1 LQRAVALTQDPGRRA
16 NRALAAAE
24 VAFQAGVSDAA
35 LRLVATA
42 EAAPLDEV
50 ERARVDLLRG
60 QVAFAS
66 GLASDAPS
74 LLLKAASRLERFD
87 PELAR
92 QTYLTAWGAATVA
105 PGHLAGGGVLLE
117 ISRAILDLPRRPG
130 APRPLDLL
138 LAGLALLTT
147 DGRAA
152 ATPTLQRAAK
162 VLPDIPVEDVLRWG
176 WMATAASNAVWDNDG
191 AYAISARQVQLVR
204 DAGAPAQLPLHLSAL
219 GMARAWTGDLAGA
232 AANMAEAD
240 SVVAAIGSVSV
251 PWTALRLR
259 ALQGREA
266 EATAAIA
273 SAIEQAAAGAYGLA
287 IYAHWAAAVL
297 YNGLARYEEAAASAR
312 QANSNIFEYWVSVWV
327 LPELVEAAARVQDTA
342 SARDALERLAE
353 TTHPSA
359 NDFALGI
366 EARCRALLSTGAIA
380 ERLYQDAIERLGRT
394 RLRPEL
400 ARAHLLYGE
409 WLRRENRR
417 VDARPQLRTAH
428 DLFTAIG
435 MEAFAGRAR
444 SELSATGGRARKR
457 SAETRDDLTDQERQI
472 AQLARD
478 GLSNPEIGARLFL
491 SPRTVEWH
499 LHKVFGKL
507 GIRSRRELPNALPA
521 YLDSSRS
528 AVAVASP

>member
-1 LQRAVALTQDPGRRA
+1 MHLALAEATDREADPDRRAWHLAAAAHGPDEEVALELERSAGRAQARGGVAAAAAFLQRAVALTQDPGRRA
-16 NRALAAAE
+16 IRALAAAE
-24 VAFQAGVSDAA
+24 VAFQAGVSEAA

-42 EAAPLDEV
+42 EAAPLDEAQ
-50 ERARVDLLRG
+50 RARVDLVRG

-74 LLLKAASRLERFD
+74 LLLKAARRLERFD
-87 PELAR
+87 LELAR

-152 ATPTLQRAAK
+152 ATPTLQRAAE

-191 AYAISARQVQLVR
+191 AHAISARQVQLVR

-232 AANMAEAD
+232 ASNMAEAD

-266 EATAAIA
+266 EAAAAIA
-273 SAIEQAAAGAYGLA
+273 SAIEQAAAGAHTLA

-312 QANSNIFEYWVSVWV
+312 QATSNTFEYWVSVWV

-353 TTHPSA
+353 TTQPSA

-366 EARCRALLSTGAIA
+366 EARCRALLSKGAIA

-409 WLRRENRR
+409 WLRRESRR
-417 VDARPQLRTAH
+417 VDAREQLRTAH
-428 DLFTAIG
+428 GMFTDDRHG
-435 MEAFAGRAR
+435 GVRRPR
-444 SELSATGGRARKR
+444 SASSCAATGETVRKR
-457 SAETRDDLTDQERQI
+457 TRRD
-472 AQLARD
+472 AR
-478 GLSNPEIGARLFL
+478 
-491 SPRTVEWH
+491 
-499 LHKVFGKL
+499 
-507 GIRSRRELPNALPA
+507 
-521 YLDSSRS
+521 
-528 AVAVASP
+528 